1 MSLDYSIEVDGHLLM
16 VTTRGFDDNI
26 DEAVS

>member
-1 MSLDYSIEVDGHLLM
+1 MSLDYSIEVDGELLM
-16 VTTRGFDDNI
+16 VKTRGFDDNV